1 MKAIDAVKSAAAS
14 AGVPTTHIGRA
25 MGKRDNYVSAV
36 ASRGSTP
43 QADTLAAMLDVCGY
57 SLAAIP
63 HTDLPESA
71 LVIDPPACSAS
82 GLKESE

>member
-1 MKAIDAVKSAAAS
+1 MKAIEAVKAAAAS

-25 MGKRDNYVSAV
+25 MGKRDNYVAAV

-63 HTDLPESA
+63 HAEVPDSA
-71 LVIDPPACSAS
+71 LVIDPPEA
-82 GLKESE
+82 